1 MDNKKVGVAVAV
13 VAAVAAAYGGATWYL
28 GQRAQAG
35 YQDAVAELRKA
46 LGDDAVVS
54 ADYDQG
60 FFSSKARLVMQWAA
74 APAQEGRPASPPLR
88 LVVDTVV
95 RHGPLAGARVA
106 AAVADYRFALEGLD
120 DEALAHLDKASAPV
134 LTSVHHLTGS
144 HDVHLRLPAG
154 EAEGSD
160 GVALRWQ
167 EMVYDMTI
175 GRDGRHFQ
183 GHFRWPEVGLTGIP
197 DASAQ
202 AAAEEEEEENDADET
217 ASPEPVDRTSIT
229 VQGMEGS
236 FDNVAISG
244 LWGVGVGKADFRV
257 GRVASSVLPAAGGD
271 ARHTLDLR
279 NVAGTYA
286 IDATDDTLGMTTTLS
301 TAGRIG
307 AIDFESI
314 SLEER
319 IQRISIEAL
328 RNFQRVVLDGYRAGG
343 LAEAKASMEQRGTAV
358 LMENAPRLVQALP
371 AYSMKMK
378 ATYQGQTGQLEYGG
392 EVKRAPSDAE
402 VAQAGW
408 MSALMKTSVLQA
420 TARVPKAW
428 ALPLMQSTGRP
439 GAQAQDVDAMVAMA
453 QSSGY
458 LIQEGEFLTSSIQL
472 QPGQLTLNGK
482 TLPLPS
488 GAAR

>member
-54 ADYDQG
+54 ADYDKG
-60 FFSSKARLVMQWAA
+60 FFSSKARLVMQWAG

-154 EAEGSD
+154 EAEGGD

-167 EMVYDMTI
+167 EMVSDFAI
-175 GRDGRHFQ
+175 GRGGRRLQ
-183 GHFRWPEVGLTGIP
+183 GKFRWPEFNITGLP
-197 DASAQ
+197 DSAAQ
-202 AAAEEEEEENDADET
+202 AAAEYEEENDADET
-217 ASPEPVDRTSIT
+217 ASAEPVDRTSIT
-229 VQGMEGS
+229 VGGMEGT
-236 FDNVAISG
+236 FDYVPING
-244 LWGVGVGKADFRV
+244 LWGIGPGKGDMRFA
-257 GRVASSVLPAAGGD
+257 RVAASVQPAEGRD
-271 ARHTLDLR
+271 PRPLLDVR
-279 NVAGTYA
+279 NATGIYL
-286 IDATDDTLGMTTTLS
+286 IDATDSTLSMTTTMS
-301 TAGRIG
+301 AAGRIG
-307 AIDFESI
+307 ALDFDSLG
-314 SLEER
+314 LEEK
-319 IQRISIEAL
+319 IQRIDIEAI
-328 RNFQRVVLDGYRAGG
+328 RSFQRTLLDGYRAGG
-343 LAEAKASMEQRGTAV
+343 LAQAMASMEERGAAV
-358 LMENAPRLVQALP
+358 LTENAPRLVAALP

-378 ATYQGQTGQLEYGG
+378 ATYQGRTGQLEYGG

-458 LIQEGEFLTSSIQL
+458 LLQEGEFLTSSIQL